1 MSDQYREKAVFFVQK
16 AIESEQSGNSEEAF
30 ALYLQSF
37 EWFQMALKYEKN
49 PKTIEKIKQ
58 KLFEYVKRAEELKPQ
73 KEKKE
78 SFQSLAVKPN
88 VKWDDVCGLEDVKNL
103 LKETVIMPIR
113 FPYIYTDGLRPWK
126 GILLYGPP
134 GTGKSFLAKAVATEA
149 NATFFSVSAADLVS
163 KWVGESEK
171 HVKELFETAR
181 ERKPSI
187 IFLDE
192 VESLCA
198 QREESSSAS
207 LRLLTEFLVQM
218 DGLGN
223 SMDGILVLGATNLP
237 WMLDVGI
244 RRRFEQRIY
253 IPLPDREAR
262 LKMFGGVQKYAD
274 LTEGYSGA
282 DISIVINKAKMQP
295 IRITQTAT
303 HFKYIKE
310 ISPVTNVEEN
320 DMLIPCSPGDPDAV
334 SMTWMEI
341 KPGKLLIPKV
351 KKNDYIKSI
360 QEVKP
365 SVNQK
370 DLVRYEEWTR
380 DFGSE

>member
-1 MSDQYREKAVFFVQK
+1 MSDQYREKAVSFVQK
-16 AIESEQSGNSEEAF
+16 AIESEKLGETEEAF
-30 ALYLQSF
+30 GCYLKSF
-37 EWFQMALKYEKN
+37 EWFEMALKYEKN
-49 PKTIEKIKQ
+49 AKTAEKIKF
-58 KLFEYVKRAEELKPQ
+58 KLLEYIKRAEELKSPK
-73 KEKKE
+73 KEK
-78 SFQSLAVKPN
+78 SFKSLGDKPN
-88 VKWDDVCGLEDVKNL
+88 VKWEDVCGLEDVKNL

-223 SMDGILVLGATNLP
+223 SMEGILVLGATNLP

-262 LKMFGGVQKYAD
+262 LKMFSGIQKYAD

-282 DISIVINKAKMQP
+282 DISIIINKAKMQP

-303 HFKYIKE
+303 HFKYI
-310 ISPVTNVEEN
+310 NN
-320 DMLIPCSPGDPDAV
+320 DTVIPCSPGDPDGIA
-334 SMTWMEI
+334 MTWMDIKSEKLSIPEI
-341 KPGKLLIPKV
+341 KKA
-351 KKNDYIKSI
+351 DYIKSI

-370 DLVRYEEWTR
+370 DLVKYEEWTK

>member
-1 MSDQYREKAVFFVQK
+1 
-16 AIESEQSGNSEEAF
+16 
-30 ALYLQSF
+30 
-37 EWFQMALKYEKN
+37 
-49 PKTIEKIKQ
+49 
-58 KLFEYVKRAEELKPQ
+58 
-73 KEKKE
+73 
-78 SFQSLAVKPN
+78 
-88 VKWDDVCGLEDVKNL
+88 
-103 LKETVIMPIR
+103 
-113 FPYIYTDGLRPWK
+113 
-126 GILLYGPP
+126 
-134 GTGKSFLAKAVATEA
+134 
-149 NATFFSVSAADLVS
+149 
-163 KWVGESEK
+163 
-171 HVKELFETAR
+171 
-181 ERKPSI
+181 
-187 IFLDE
+187 
-192 VESLCA
+192 
-198 QREESSSAS
+198 
-207 LRLLTEFLVQM
+207 M

-262 LKMFGGVQKYAD
+262 LKMFGGVQRYAD

-334 SMTWMEI
+334 PMIWMEI

-351 KKNDYIKSI
+351 RKGDYIKSI